1 MPRAAQTIDS
11 EKTMREGDE
20 KDDEDYEE
28 EIDERVLSSINK
40 QASLNNNDLDTDT
53 VENLHLTHEKSSS
66 R

>member
-20 KDDEDYEE
+20 KDDEGDEE